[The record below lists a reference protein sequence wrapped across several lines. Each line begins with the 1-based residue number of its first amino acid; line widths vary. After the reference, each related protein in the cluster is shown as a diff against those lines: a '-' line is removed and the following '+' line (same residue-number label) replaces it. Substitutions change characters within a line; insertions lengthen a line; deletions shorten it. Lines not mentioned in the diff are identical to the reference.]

1 MPEGS
6 RNLKSSLRIRVDEG
20 IDWLRFQLDTRPRL
34 NYQPLPWLGK
44 PKASRSEGTETRW
57 AQIDGLLANHEVAT
71 AMDIGANVGW
81 FSIQLSHKGIQIIAV
96 EFVPKYLRTILFARD
111 RLHLN
116 NLSLMA
122 LNVDEESVVLLP
134 HVDATLFLAVWHH
147 IVRYRGIVAG
157 DTVLREVWNRTGK
170 VLFFEAGEEE
180 TPSDWGLPSMSPTAD
195 AFFRGYLEDHCPEGR
210 ILHLGKHVALG
221 PSGPC
226 ERTLWAV
233 VRNPES
239 ASV

>member
-1 MPEGS
+1 MPDGTRS
-6 RNLKSSLRIRVDEG
+6 LKSSLRVRIDQG
-20 IDWLRFQLDTRPRL
+20 IDWFRFQLDTLPRL

-57 AQIDGLLANHEVAT
+57 VQINDLLAQHQVAT

-81 FSIQLSHKGIQIIAV
+81 FSIQLSYKGVQTLAV
-96 EFVPKYLRTILFARD
+96 ELVPKYLRTILFARD

-122 LNVDEESVVLLP
+122 LSVDEESVVLLP
-134 HVDATLFLAVWHH
+134 RVDATLFLAVWHH
-147 IVRYRGIVAG
+147 IVRYRGLAAG
-157 DTVLREVWNRTGK
+157 DAVLRQIWDRTGK
-170 VLFFEAGEEE
+170 VLFFETGEEE
-180 TPSDWGLPSMSPTAD
+180 TPSDWGLPSMSPSAD
-195 AFFRGYLEDHCPEGR
+195 AFFRDYLGEHCPGGR
-210 ILHLGKHVALG
+210 VLHLGKHAAVG

-233 VRNPES
+233 IRDMES